1 MIVCVAACAVASVTD
16 LRRREI
22 PDWITVP
29 GVLGGMT
36 LHAAIPALSGQ
47 GVSAVLSGLAS
58 SAAAAAVLFAVAGVL
73 GWRGL
78 LGMGD
83 VKLYAAVGA
92 LLAWPIALQA
102 ALASVVAGGVL
113 AVVWA
118 LRGGVLGRTI
128 ANLAVLVRTRTFP
141 RVADEDGETTSDAP
155 ETTADLPYGVAILAG
170 VAWTVCGTFG

>member
-1 MIVCVAACAVASVTD
+1 MLCCVAACAVASVTD

-29 GVLGGMT
+29 GVLGGMA
-36 LHAAIPALSGQ
+36 LHAAIPALQGQ
-47 GVSAVLSGLAS
+47 GVSAVLAGLAS
-58 SAAAAAVLFAVAGVL
+58 SAVAGTVLFAASGVL

-92 LLAWPIALQA
+92 LLAWPAALEA

-113 AVVWA
+113 SVAWA
-118 LRGGVLGRTI
+118 LRGGVLGRTL
-128 ANLAVLVRTRTFP
+128 ANLAVLTRTRTFP
-141 RVADEDGETTSDAP
+141 RVADEDGAPPADAP
-155 ETTADLPYGVAILAG
+155 QTTADLPYGVAILAG
-170 VAWTVCGTFG
+170 VVWTVAATLA